1 MPAAYDRSVK
11 VLATYNIKGG
21 VGKTASAV
29 NLAYLAARGGARTL
43 VWDLDPQGAASY
55 YFRVGPRDKGS
66 GARALVRGKHD
77 LDGLIRSTD
86 HEYLDLL
93 PANISYRNLDLA
105 LDETKKPTRRISRL
119 VEPLAVDYQY
129 LFLDCPP
136 SLSLVSEN
144 VFTAADALLIPLIPT
159 TLSLLAFEQVRE
171 FLAESKWHKLQ
182 LLPFFTMVDRR
193 RRMHRDLVEDGGAS
207 PSVLNSWIAAAAD
220 VERMGPHQA
229 PVGVFAPRCRAA
241 VGYEELWEEIKV
253 ALK

>member
-1 MPAAYDRSVK
+1 VK

-55 YFRVGPRDKGS
+55 YFRVGPRDKV

-144 VFTAADALLIPLIPT
+144 VFNAADALLIPVIPT
-159 TLSLLAFEQVRE
+159 TLSLLALDQVRE
-171 FLAESKWHKLQ
+171 FLAESRWRKLR

-193 RRMHRDLVEDGGAS
+193 RRMHRDLVEDGLA
-207 PSVLNSWIAAAAD
+207 PPAMLHSWIAAAAD
-220 VERMGPHQA
+220 VERMGPHQS
-229 PVGVFAPRCRAA
+229 PVGVFAPRCKAA
-241 VGYEELWEEIKV
+241 LAYEELWEEIKV
-253 ALK
+253 ALA

>member
-1 MPAAYDRSVK
+1 MK

-29 NLAYLAARGGARTL
+29 NLAYLAARDGARTL

-55 YFRVGPRDKGS
+55 YFRVGPRDKV
-66 GARALVRGKHD
+66 GARALVRGKHE
-77 LDGLIRSTD
+77 LDGMIRSTD

-93 PANISYRNLDLA
+93 PANISYRNLDLE
-105 LDETKKPTRRISRL
+105 LDGTKKPTRRISRL

-144 VFTAADALLIPLIPT
+144 VFNAADALLVPVIPT
-159 TLSLLAFEQVRE
+159 TLSLLALAQVRE
-171 FLAESKWHKLQ
+171 FLAETKWAELR

-193 RRMHRDLVEDGGAS
+193 RRMHKDLVENGMPAG
-207 PSVLNSWIAAAAD
+207 VLSSWIAAAAD

-229 PVGVFAPRCRAA
+229 PVGVFAPHSKAA
-241 VGYEELWEEIKV
+241 LAYEELWEEIRA

>member
-1 MPAAYDRSVK
+1 VK

-29 NLAYLAARGGARTL
+29 NLAYLAALGGARTL

-55 YFRVGPRDKGS
+55 YFRVGPRDKV

-144 VFTAADALLIPLIPT
+144 VFNAADALLVPLIPT
-159 TLSLLAFEQVRE
+159 TLSLLALEQVRE
-171 FLAESKWHKLQ
+171 FLAESKWRQLR

-193 RRMHRDLVEDGGAS
+193 RRMHRDLVEDGGAPAS
-207 PSVLNSWIAAAAD
+207 MMHSWIPAAAD

-229 PVGVFAPRCRAA
+229 PVGVFAPRCPAA
-241 VGYEELWEEIKV
+241 AGYQQLWDEIKV
-253 ALK
+253 ELK

>member
-1 MPAAYDRSVK
+1 VN

-55 YFRVGPRDKGS
+55 YFRVGPRDKM
-66 GARALVRGKHD
+66 GARALVRGKHE
-77 LDGLIRSTD
+77 LDGLIRATD

-93 PANISYRNLDLA
+93 PANISYRHMDLA
-105 LDETKKPTRRISRL
+105 LDGTKKPTRRISRL

-144 VFTAADALLIPLIPT
+144 VFNAADALLIPLIPT
-159 TLSLLAFEQVRE
+159 TLSLLAFEQVHD
-171 FLAESKWHKLQ
+171 FLAESRWRKLR

-193 RRMHRDLVEDGGAS
+193 RRMHRDLVEDGRAPAS
-207 PSVLNSWIAAAAD
+207 MLHSWIAAAAD

-229 PVGVFAPRCRAA
+229 PVGVFAPHSRAA
-241 VGYEELWEEIKV
+241 VGYEELWAEIKA
-253 ALK
+253 ALL

>member
-1 MPAAYDRSVK
+1 MK

-29 NLAYLAARGGARTL
+29 NLAYLAAREGARTL

-55 YFRVGPRDKGS
+55 YFRVGPRDKV
-66 GARALVRGKHD
+66 GARALVRGKHE

-105 LDETKKPTRRISRL
+105 LEDTKKPTRRISRL
-119 VEPLAVDYQY
+119 VEPLGADYEY

-136 SLSLVSEN
+136 SLSRVSEN
-144 VFTAADALLIPLIPT
+144 VFNAADALLIPVIPT
-159 TLSLLAFEQVRE
+159 TLSLLALEQVGE
-171 FLAESKWHKLQ
+171 FLAASKWRRLK

-193 RRMHRDLVEDGGAS
+193 RRMHRDLVEDGRAPAGMLHA
-207 PSVLNSWIAAAAD
+207 WIASAAD

-229 PVGVFAPRCRAA
+229 PVGVFAPRCKAA
-241 VGYEELWEEIKV
+241 AAYEELWGEIKA

>member
-1 MPAAYDRSVK
+1 MK

-55 YFRVGPRDKGS
+55 YFRVGPRDKV

-144 VFTAADALLIPLIPT
+144 VFNAADALLIPVIPT
-159 TLSLLAFEQVRE
+159 TLSLLALEQVRE
-171 FLAESKWHKLQ
+171 FLAESKWHKLR

-193 RRMHRDLVEDGGAS
+193 RRMHRDLLEDGGA
-207 PSVLNSWIAAAAD
+207 PPNVLHSWIAAAAD

-229 PVGVFAPRCRAA
+229 PVGVYAPRCKAA
-241 VGYEELWEEIKV
+241 VAYEELWDEIKKV
-253 ALK
+253 LH

>member
-1 MPAAYDRSVK
+1 MK

-29 NLAYLAARGGARTL
+29 NLAYLAAREGARTL

-55 YFRVGPRDKGS
+55 YFRVGPRDKV
-66 GARALVRGKHD
+66 GARALVRGKHE
-77 LDGLIRSTD
+77 LDGFIRSTD

-105 LDETKKPTRRISRL
+105 LEETKKPTRRISRL

-144 VFTAADALLIPLIPT
+144 VFNAADALLIPVIPT
-159 TLSLLAFEQVRE
+159 TLSLLALEQVRE
-171 FLAESKWHKLQ
+171 FLAQSKWHKLR

-193 RRMHRDLVEDGGAS
+193 RRMHKDLIENGARPPMLS
-207 PSVLNSWIAAAAD
+207 TWIMAAAD

-229 PVGVFAPRCRAA
+229 PVGEFAPRCKAA
-241 VGYEELWEEIKV
+241 TAYEELWEEIRV

>member
-1 MPAAYDRSVK
+1 MK

-43 VWDLDPQGAASY
+43 VWDLDPQGAASF
-55 YFRVGPRDKGS
+55 YFRVGPRDKV

-144 VFTAADALLIPLIPT
+144 VFNAADALLIPVIPT
-159 TLSLLAFEQVRE
+159 TLSLLALEQVRE
-171 FLAESKWHKLQ
+171 FLAGSKWHKLR

-193 RRMHRDLVEDGGAS
+193 RRMHRDLVEDGGAP
-207 PSVLNSWIAAAAD
+207 PSVLRSWISAAAD

-241 VGYEELWEEIKV
+241 IAYEELWDEIKKV
-253 ALK
+253 LQ

>member
-1 MPAAYDRSVK
+1 MK

-29 NLAYLAARGGARTL
+29 NLAYLAARDGARTL
-43 VWDLDPQGAASY
+43 VWDLDPQGATSF
-55 YFRVGPRDKGS
+55 YFRVGPRDKV
-66 GARALVRGKHD
+66 GARALVRGKHE
-77 LDGLIRSTD
+77 LDGMIRSTD

-105 LDETKKPTRRISRL
+105 LEETKKPTRRISRL

-144 VFTAADALLIPLIPT
+144 VFNASDALLMPMIPT
-159 TLSLLAFEQVRE
+159 TLSLLALEQVRE
-171 FLAESKWHKLQ
+171 FLAESKWRKLR

-193 RRMHRDLVEDGGAS
+193 RRMHRDLVDDGLRPGLGGPPGTGGS
-207 PSVLNSWIAAAAD
+207 LLESWIAASAD
-220 VERMGPHQA
+220 VERMGPHQS

-241 VGYEELWEEIKV
+241 LAYEELWEEIRV

>member
-1 MPAAYDRSVK
+1 MK

-29 NLAYLAARGGARTL
+29 NLAYLAAKGGARTL
-43 VWDLDPQGAASY
+43 VWDLDPQGAAGY
-55 YFRVGPRDKGS
+55 YFRVGPRDKV

-105 LDETKKPTRRISRL
+105 LEETKKPTRRISRL

-144 VFTAADALLIPLIPT
+144 VFTAADALLVPLIPT
-159 TLSLLAFEQVRE
+159 TLSLLALEQVRE
-171 FLAESKWHKLQ
+171 FLAGSKWRKLQ

-193 RRMHRDLVEDGGAS
+193 RRLHRDLVEDGAA
-207 PSVLNSWIAAAAD
+207 PPNILRSWIAAAAD

-229 PVGVFAPRCRAA
+229 PVGVFAPHCRAA

-253 ALK
+253 ALR

>member
-1 MPAAYDRSVK
+1 VK

-55 YFRVGPRDKGS
+55 YFRVGPRDKV

-144 VFTAADALLIPLIPT
+144 VFNAADALLIPVIPT
-159 TLSLLAFEQVRE
+159 TLSLLALEQVRE
-171 FLAESKWHKLQ
+171 FLAESRWHKLR

-193 RRMHRDLVEDGGAS
+193 RRMHRDLVEDGGA
-207 PSVLNSWIAAAAD
+207 PPNVLRSWIAAAAD
-220 VERMGPHQA
+220 VDRMGPHQA
-229 PVGVFAPRCRAA
+229 PVGVYAPRCKAA
-241 VGYEELWEEIKV
+241 IAYEELWDEIKKV
-253 ALK
+253 LH

>member
-1 MPAAYDRSVK
+1 M
-11 VLATYNIKGG
+11 LATYNIKGG

-43 VWDLDPQGAASY
+43 VWDLDPQGAASF
-55 YFRVGPRDKGS
+55 YFRVGPRDKV
-66 GARALVRGKHD
+66 GARALVRGKHG
-77 LDGLIRSTD
+77 LDGLIRATD

-93 PANISYRNLDLA
+93 PANISYRHMDLA
-105 LDETKKPTRRISRL
+105 LDGTKKPTRRISRL

-144 VFTAADALLIPLIPT
+144 VFNAADALLIPLIPT
-159 TLSLLAFEQVRE
+159 TLSLLALDQVRE
-171 FLAESKWHKLQ
+171 FLAESKWHKLR

-193 RRMHRDLVEDGGAS
+193 RRMHRDLVEDGGV
-207 PSVLNSWIAAAAD
+207 PPGVLCSWIAAAAD

-229 PVGVFAPRCRAA
+229 PVGVFAPRCKAA
-241 VGYEELWEEIKV
+241 LAHEELWDEIKKV
-253 ALK
+253 LG

>member
-1 MPAAYDRSVK
+1 MK

-29 NLAYLAARGGARTL
+29 NLAYLAARDGARTL

-55 YFRVGPRDKGS
+55 YFRVGPRDKVR
-66 GARALVRGKHD
+66 ARALVRGKHE

-93 PANISYRNLDLA
+93 PANISYRNLDLE
-105 LDETKKPTRRISRL
+105 LEGTKKPTRRISRL
-119 VEPLAVDYQY
+119 VEPLAIDYQY

-144 VFTAADALLIPLIPT
+144 VFNAADALLVPVIPT
-159 TLSLLAFEQVRE
+159 TLSLLALGQVRE
-171 FLAESKWHKLQ
+171 FLAESKWAELR

-193 RRMHRDLVEDGGAS
+193 RRMHKDLVENGMPAG
-207 PSVLNSWIAAAAD
+207 VLSSWIAAAAD
-220 VERMGPHQA
+220 VERMGPHQS
-229 PVGVFAPRCRAA
+229 PVGVFAPHSKAA
-241 VGYEELWEEIKV
+241 LAYEELWEEIRA

>member
-1 MPAAYDRSVK
+1 MK

-43 VWDLDPQGAASY
+43 VWDLDPQGAAGY
-55 YFRVGPRDKGS
+55 YFRVGPRDPV
-66 GARALVRGKHD
+66 GARALVRGKHE
-77 LDGLIRSTD
+77 LERLIRATD

-93 PANISYRNLDLA
+93 PANLSYRHMDLA
-105 LDETKKPTRRISRL
+105 LDGTKKPARRVSRL
-119 VEPLAVDYQY
+119 VEPLAADYRY

-144 VFTAADALLIPLIPT
+144 VFNAADALLIPLIPT
-159 TLSLLAFEQVRE
+159 TLSVLALEQVRQ
-171 FLAESKWHKLQ
+171 FLAGSKWRKLR

-193 RRMHRDLVEDGGAS
+193 RRMHRDLVDDGRA
-207 PSVLNSWIAAAAD
+207 PADMLRSWIAAAAD

-229 PVGVFAPRCRAA
+229 PVGVFAPRSPAA
-241 VGYEELWEEIKV
+241 LAYERLWEEIKAAV
-253 ALK
+253 A